1 MEESKMELRRDSYTF
16 YNGKETLLYRDG
28 VINRLVIPI
37 NDKDML
43 DNKCIKDQWGHC
55 IRPVTPDEIGDIYCV
70 TPYVI
75 YKGRK
80 VELRGSK
87 LFEKMAIAPTS
98 MDNEDYEETMKVLG
112 IQHEY
117 NGEDTIFVP
126 ATDLDFYERVEY
138 CDRYEYFKGIYE
150 PYKVEDYHVII
161 KNGELHRYKVE

>member
-1 MEESKMELRRDSYTF
+1 MELRWDSYTL

-28 VINRLVIPI
+28 IINRLVIPI

-70 TPYVI
+70 TPYAI

-87 LFEKMAIAPTS
+87 LFEKMAITPMMLYWFICTIKIQLTS
-98 MDNEDYEETMKVLG
+98 T
-112 IQHEY
+112 
-117 NGEDTIFVP
+117 
-126 ATDLDFYERVEY
+126 
-138 CDRYEYFKGIYE
+138 
-150 PYKVEDYHVII
+150 
-161 KNGELHRYKVE
+161 

>member
-1 MEESKMELRRDSYTF
+1 MRLRRGSYII
-16 YNGKETLLYRDG
+16 YNGKETMLYRDG
-28 VINRLVIPI
+28 VINKLVIPLYDDDFI
-37 NDKDML
+37 DD
-43 DNKCIKDQWGHC
+43 KCIKDEWGGY

-70 TPYVI
+70 TPYAI

-117 NGEDTIFVP
+117 NGEDTVFVP
-126 ATDLDFYERVEY
+126 IKDLDIYERVRY
-138 CDRYEYFKGIYE
+138 YDRYEYFKGIYK

-161 KNGELHRYKVE
+161 KDGEIHRYKVE

>member
-1 MEESKMELRRDSYTF
+1 MRLRRGSYII
-16 YNGKETLLYRDG
+16 YNGKETMLYRDG
-28 VINRLVIPI
+28 VINKLVIPLYDDDFI
-37 NDKDML
+37 DD
-43 DNKCIKDQWGHC
+43 KCIKDEWGGY

-70 TPYVI
+70 TPYAI

-98 MDNEDYEETMKVLG
+98 MDNEDYEKTMRVLG

-126 ATDLDFYERVEY
+126 AKDLDFYERVEY

-150 PYKVEDYHVII
+150 PYKIEDYHVII
-161 KNGELHRYKVE
+161 KDGELHRYKVE

>member
-1 MEESKMELRRDSYTF
+1 MRLRRGSYII
-16 YNGKETLLYRDG
+16 YNGKETMLYRDG
-28 VINRLVIPI
+28 VINKLVIPLYDDDFI
-37 NDKDML
+37 DD
-43 DNKCIKDQWGHC
+43 KCIKDEWGGY

-70 TPYVI
+70 TPYAI

-126 ATDLDFYERVEY
+126 AKDLDFYERVEY

>member
-1 MEESKMELRRDSYTF
+1 MELRWGSYTL

-28 VINRLVIPI
+28 IINRLVIPI

-43 DNKCIKDQWGHC
+43 YDKCIKDQWGHC
-55 IRPVTPDEIGDIYCV
+55 IRSVTPDEIEDIRCV
-70 TPYVI
+70 TPYAI

-126 ATDLDFYERVEY
+126 AKDLDFYERVEY

-161 KNGELHRYKVE
+161 KDGELNRYKME

>member
-1 MEESKMELRRDSYTF
+1 MELRWGMYTIYKRKEIRLYNDDSS
-16 YNGKETLLYRDG
+16 NQLIIKIHDEHIVD
-28 VINRLVIPI
+28 
-37 NDKDML
+37 D
-43 DNKCIKDQWGHC
+43 KCIQGKWGYY
-55 IRPVTPDEIGDIYCV
+55 IRTVTSEEIGDIYGV
-70 TPYVI
+70 TPYAI

-126 ATDLDFYERVEY
+126 AMDLDFYERVEY

-150 PYKVEDYHVII
+150 PYKIEDYHVII
-161 KNGELHRYKVE
+161 KDGELHRYKVE